1 MTSDER
7 GWCICRLVPNAKYEG
22 SWTNDTAVW
31 KDERPIPPEEE
42 IQAYY
47 EMWQAEESKKRAIA
61 DAHTTYYAALEEGYT
76 DENGITWYRNERAVM
91 DLTMMVVLNTLDTE
105 EPLSILSMSHGIQ
118 ELSFEQFKALAVTL
132 GRYVYGLRQNLW
144 GAILIA

>member
-1 MTSDER
+1 
-7 GWCICRLVPNAKYEG
+7 
-22 SWTNDTAVW
+22 
-31 KDERPIPPEEE
+31 
-42 IQAYY
+42 
-47 EMWQAEESKKRAIA
+47 
-61 DAHTTYYAALEEGYT
+61 
-76 DENGITWYRNERAVM
+76 M